1 MGNSALHDGHETVS
15 VPPMDDGQQMPTAIL
30 KHERGIQVVEVHGE
44 IDLAC
49 VGALDQVLDQ
59 AIGECI
65 GASRN
70 YRRTG
75 RDAVV
80 DLRAAWF
87 MDVRG
92 LRSLIGHQYA
102 LREMDGD
109 LLLVCPEGQ
118 IHWLLEVAGVTY
130 MFAIYANLVEAIAV
144 ARASQ

>member
-1 MGNSALHDGHETVS
+1 MGNSALHDGQKPVS
-15 VPPMDDGQQMPTAIL
+15 LPPMDDGQQMPTAIL
-30 KHERGIQVVEVHGE
+30 KHKRDIQVVEVHGE

-59 AIGECI
+59 AIEECT
-65 GASRN
+65 GTGGD

-75 RDAVV
+75 GDAVV

-102 LREMDGD
+102 LRAMDGE

-118 IHWLLEVAGVTY
+118 IHRLLEITGGDG
-130 MFAIYANLVEAIAV
+130 MFAIYTNLAEAIAV
-144 ARASQ
+144 ARANQ